1 MNFPT
6 LYFLLFRINLL
17 TVFFYYKFKL
27 IKNGF
32 SQTFKIILHPL
43 IKNIDCKKNYKTAKN
58 KIPKLNN
65 SYKKR
70 NIKLADEI
78 RPSDI
83 SRELFCDV
91 CQAIIKEAIKNLR
104 YLNKESDV
112 IFYLTNG
119 ICLQNN
125 FNDYHFS
132 KPEMEIGCEVFISEY
147 YEQIQKLLIKRN
159 PKLEKDDNL
168 IQKFCFEKI
177 KACNGVNL
185 SNIKPIKSE
194 IINGE
199 LYDIENVEKTYKV
212 YPKIE
217 EVNYEDEILKREDNL
232 KENNKSEL

>member
-1 MNFPT
+1 M
-6 LYFLLFRINLL
+6 LKNLL
-17 TVFFYYKFKL
+17 QILFIL
-27 IKNGF
+27 ILF
-32 SQTFKIILHPL
+32 SLSL
-43 IKNIDCKKNYKTAKN
+43 IKNIKCKKTDKIDNN
-58 KIPKLNN
+58 KIRKSNN
-65 SYKKR
+65 SYKKKK
-70 NIKLADEI
+70 IKLADEI

-91 CQAIIKEAIKNLR
+91 CQAIIKEALKNLR

-147 YEQIQKLLIKRN
+147 YEQIKKLLIKRN
-159 PKLEKDDNL
+159 PKFDNENNL

-185 SNIKPIKSE
+185 NNIKPIQSE

-212 YPKIE
+212 YPRIE

>member
-1 MNFPT
+1 MRK
-6 LYFLLFRINLL
+6 YFLPILFILTLFLFLLNKNINCKKP
-17 TVFFYYKFKL
+17 YK
-27 IKNGF
+27 
-32 SQTFKIILHPL
+32 TFKNNNGK
-43 IKNIDCKKNYKTAKN
+43 IK
-58 KIPKLNN
+58 N
-65 SYKKR
+65 SYKKKS
-70 NIKLADEI
+70 IKLADEI

-91 CQAIIKEAIKNLR
+91 CQALIKEAIKNLR

-112 IFYLTNG
+112 VFYLTNG

-159 PKLEKDDNL
+159 PKFDDEKNL

-199 LYDIENVEKTYKV
+199 LYDIENEEKTYKV
-212 YPKIE
+212 YPRIE
-217 EVNYEDEILKREDNL
+217 EVNYGDEIFEREDNP
-232 KENNKSEL
+232 KEKNKSEL

>member
-1 MNFPT
+1 MRKNSNSI
-6 LYFLLFRINLL
+6 LFILIL
-17 TVFFYYKFKL
+17 FSFYL
-27 IKNGF
+27 N
-32 SQTFKIILHPL
+32 
-43 IKNIDCKKNYKTAKN
+43 KNINCKKAANINKN
-58 KIPKLNN
+58 KIQKSNN
-65 SYKKR
+65 SNKMKK
-70 NIKLADEI
+70 IKLSDEI

-104 YLNKESDV
+104 FLNKESDV

-119 ICLQNN
+119 ICLQKN

-147 YEQIQKLLIKRN
+147 FEQVKKLLIKRN
-159 PKLEKDDNL
+159 PKFDSENNL

-177 KACNGVNL
+177 KACNGVDL

-212 YPKIE
+212 YPRIE
-217 EVNYEDEILKREDNL
+217 EVNYEDETLKNE
-232 KENNKSEL
+232 EM

>member
-1 MNFPT
+1 MRKISISILFILILFS
-6 LYFLLFRINLL
+6 LYLN
-17 TVFFYYKFKL
+17 
-27 IKNGF
+27 
-32 SQTFKIILHPL
+32 
-43 IKNIDCKKNYKTAKN
+43 KNINCKKADKINKN
-58 KIPKLNN
+58 KSQKSNN
-65 SYKKR
+65 SYKKKK
-70 NIKLADEI
+70 IKLSDEI

-112 IFYLTNG
+112 IFYLTNS

-125 FNDYHFS
+125 FNNYHFS

-147 YEQIQKLLIKRN
+147 YEQIKKLLIKRN
-159 PKLEKDDNL
+159 PKFDNENNL

-185 SNIKPIKSE
+185 NNIKPIQSE

-212 YPKIE
+212 YPRIE
-217 EVNYEDEILKREDNL
+217 EANYGDETPEREDDI

>member
-1 MNFPT
+1 M
-6 LYFLLFRINLL
+6 LKNLL
-17 TVFFYYKFKL
+17 QILFIL
-27 IKNGF
+27 ILF
-32 SQTFKIILHPL
+32 SLSL
-43 IKNIDCKKNYKTAKN
+43 IKNIKCKKTDKIDNN
-58 KIPKLNN
+58 KIRKSNN
-65 SYKKR
+65 SYKKKK
-70 NIKLADEI
+70 IKLADEI

-91 CQAIIKEAIKNLR
+91 CQAIIKEALKNLR

-119 ICLQNN
+119 ICLQDN

-132 KPEMEIGCEVFISEY
+132 KPEMEIACEVFISEY
-147 YEQIQKLLIKRN
+147 YEQIKKLLIKRN
-159 PKLEKDDNL
+159 PKSDKENNL

-177 KACNGVNL
+177 KACNEVNL

-212 YPKIE
+212 YPRIE

>member
-1 MNFPT
+1 MRKNYISSLFILT
-6 LYFLLFRINLL
+6 L
-17 TVFFYYKFKL
+17 
-27 IKNGF
+27 F
-32 SQTFKIILHPL
+32 SLYL
-43 IKNIDCKKNYKTAKN
+43 NKNIISKKTDNKN
-58 KIPKLNN
+58 KIQKSNN
-65 SYKKR
+65 SYKK
-70 NIKLADEI
+70 NKIKLSDEI

-119 ICLQNN
+119 ICLKNN

-147 YEQIQKLLIKRN
+147 YEQIKKLLIKRN
-159 PKLEKDDNL
+159 PKIDNENNL

-185 SNIKPIKSE
+185 SNIKPIQSE

-212 YPKIE
+212 YPRIE
-217 EVNYEDEILKREDNL
+217 EVNYEDETLKNE
-232 KENNKSEL
+232 EM